1 MSISLDHLLALIA
14 FAVVM
19 AGTPGPN
26 NMMVLASGLNF
37 GFRRTLPHM
46 FGIAIG
52 FGVMCALV
60 GLGLGQV
67 FTRWPVI
74 YTVMKVAGALY
85 LLWMALAIARSGP
98 IEGGGE
104 RGAPF
109 TFLQGAM
116 FQWVNPKAWV
126 IAVGAVSAYTLPA
139 QYFTSVLIIAVAMTL
154 VTVPCVMVWTGFGSV
169 LRRYLSDPRFVRW
182 FNLAMALLLVASL
195 WPIIADLIP
204 K

>member
-1 MSISLDHLLALIA
+1 MAPDLLIGLVGFAL
-14 FAVVM
+14 VM

-46 FGIAIG
+46 LGIAIG
-52 FGVMCALV
+52 FGLMCALV
-60 GLGLGQV
+60 GLGLGQI
-67 FTRWPVI
+67 FERWPVI
-74 YTVMKVAGALY
+74 YTAMKGIGAAY
-85 LLWMALAIARSGP
+85 LLWMAFAIARSGP

-109 TFLQGAM
+109 SFLQGAM

-126 IAVGAVSAYTLPA
+126 IAVGAISAYTTPA
-139 QYFTSVLIIAVAMTL
+139 QYFASVLVIGIVMAL

-169 LRRYLSDPRFVRW
+169 LRRFLSDPRFVRW
-182 FNLAMALLLVASL
+182 FNWAMALLLVASL